1 MREMYNV
8 TTNRKGCFNMK
19 TNIKDETYEQYS
31 LSGDSSPA
39 DYRHYIIHALYA
51 FAGFCFSQLDAL
63 GEISPFTLSFLSA
76 VKFDFCFPVFIFSCL
91 GYFLSKPWQIALKYS
106 LSSALMCLIRLFITR
121 KLYDKDSP
129 KLRYIICLVCSL
141 SVGLIFTAFS
151 EFNYVRVFMVLSE
164 SLLSLCASLFF
175 IRSFKTPVWKT
186 GLASLS
192 IKDSSSLVLSVCVF
206 IMCMSGFSIE
216 GLSPARIISCLALM
230 FLSFYKGSAVGS
242 LVGIC
247 IGASLCITPSFRYL
261 FPCYALSGLVS
272 GLISPLG
279 QIATALAFA
288 VTYSLAGLFQTAD
301 SEILISLIEV
311 AIASAAFM
319 IMPASWISSL
329 GDTLKKSG
337 VITDNPLYR
346 QVSENLCHAAENIY
360 EVSDIVCKVS
370 EKLDS
375 IINPEVNKLFAN
387 LQQGVCVGCEKKA
400 LCWNKMFDSTASDIL
415 ALSGIEKRSKGKLPL
430 EKRCERKDL
439 LLSEI
444 QSCCVSYA
452 NNMAV
457 KMKAR
462 EMRKVLT
469 DQFCSM
475 GDFLKETAQKISDSK
490 TMDTAKSTALRS
502 ALQDAGIYTDS
513 LSYFTDSDGRVRIEI
528 GIIDRPFET
537 DRKKL
542 RHIIEFLLKRRF
554 SEADITVGDVKT
566 TIAFEE
572 KYLYDVVFGYA
583 QRPLDKK
590 GLCGDAVGFVSGTS
604 GLRTAIISDGMGTGA
619 RAAIDST
626 MTSSVVEKLI
636 SGGFSVEGAIRSVNS
651 AMIMKSTDE
660 SIATVDAVSINLY
673 TAQADFYKSGA
684 AVSFIRRGNEIH
696 IIKEESL
703 PVGIIRNI
711 SPAHRS
717 VELSPGDIILLVS
730 DGVTGDDCGWINDE
744 LLSWSTNNM
753 QDLASHIVSLAHL
766 RNNKNGGDDLTAA
779 AIKIRKI

>member
-1 MREMYNV
+1 
-8 TTNRKGCFNMK
+8 MK
-19 TNIKDETYEQYS
+19 TNIKDEICTDYTLFSDS
-31 LSGDSSPA
+31 LPKN
-39 DYRHYIIHALYA
+39 YRHYMIHVLYG

-76 VKFDFCFPVFIFSCL
+76 VKYHYCFPVFILSSL
-91 GYFLSKPWQIALKYS
+91 GYFLSKPWQIALKYTLAS
-106 LSSALMCLIRLFITR
+106 GVLCLIRLLILRRFQH
-121 KLYDKDSP
+121 KDSDR
-129 KLRYIICLVCSL
+129 LRYIICFLCSI
-141 SVGLIFTAFS
+141 SAGLAFAAFS
-151 EFNYVRVFMVLSE
+151 DLNYIRVLMALSE
-164 SLLSLCASLFF
+164 SLLSLCGAVFF

-186 GLASLS
+186 GLSSLS
-192 IKDSSSLVLSVCVF
+192 IKDSSSLVLSACVF

-216 GLSPARIISCLALM
+216 GLSPARILTCLALM

-242 LVGIC
+242 LVGVC
-247 IGASLCITPSFRYL
+247 IGASLCINPSFRYL

-279 QIATALAFA
+279 QIATALSFA
-288 VTYSLAGLFQTAD
+288 LTYSITGLFQSSD
-301 SEILISLIEV
+301 SEMLISLIEV

-319 IMPASWISSL
+319 IMPSGWITAL

-337 VITDNPLYR
+337 VIADNPLYR

-360 EVSDIVCKVS
+360 EVSDIVSKVS

-387 LQQGVCVGCEKKA
+387 LQQGVCVGCENKTQ
-400 LCWNKMFDSTASDIL
+400 CWNKMFDSTASDIL
-415 ALSGIEKRSKGKLPL
+415 ALSGIEKRGKGKLPL
-430 EKRCERKDL
+430 EKRCPRKDL

-444 QSCCVSYA
+444 NACCVSYA
-452 NNMAV
+452 NSMAA

-469 DQFCSM
+469 DQFSSM

-490 TMDTAKSTALRS
+490 TMDAAKSTALRS
-502 ALQDAGIYTDS
+502 ALSDAGIYTDA

-528 GIIDRPFET
+528 SIIDRPFET

-583 QRPLDKK
+583 QKPLNKK
-590 GLCGDAVGFVSGTS
+590 GLCGDAVSFVSGTN
-604 GLRTAIISDGMGTGA
+604 GVRTAIISDGMGTGA

-673 TAQADFYKSGA
+673 TAKADFYKSGA
-684 AVSFIRRGNEIH
+684 AVSFIRSGNEIF

-717 VELSPGDIILLVS
+717 VDLSPGDIILLVS

-744 LLSWSTNNM
+744 LLSWSTSSM
-753 QDLASHIVSLAHL
+753 DDLASHIVSLAHL

-779 AIKIRKI
+779 AIKICKRSEGV